1 MKRKILLLCPAL
13 LLLSSCGVEPARQ
26 AIPVSASTSATS
38 TSATSTSGKAPAS
51 AAATF
56 AYPATQSIEH
66 FDTYHGTRVSD
77 PYRWLE
83 TPDSLETKSWIQAQN
98 ALAQPYLEAIP
109 ARERIKKRMTQLWN
123 YERYDIPLKRGN
135 RYFYLRN
142 DGLQNQSVL
151 YITERLDAEP
161 RVLLDPNKFSK
172 DATVALGEFVPSPDG
187 RLVAY
192 SLSDGG
198 TDWRT
203 WHFRDVA
210 TGKDLPDVLRFIKFV
225 PVAWTADS
233 KAVHYARFP
242 VKTDGLGDDSKQRE
256 IYWHK
261 LGSDVAKDPLIFK
274 VTDHPTR
281 NPYVQI
287 SDDGRY
293 SVLWLY
299 DGSQSTG
306 IYYRKIR
313 ADGAPEGETVRLLD
327 GFDANYQFIAEID
340 DVFYIRSNKGAPNA
354 QVVAMPVG
362 SASTSKSSR
371 VVVPETSFSADE
383 VTIVGGRIVMQYLQD
398 AHSLVRVLD
407 LNGKA
412 QYDVKLPGL
421 GTALGFTGDVKDTET
436 FFAYT
441 DFLTP
446 MNVSRLDL
454 ATGETRVFRAPKL
467 AADTSQF
474 EVKQVFYK
482 SKDGTKV
489 PMFIA
494 HKKGLVLSGQNPV
507 QLYGYGG
514 FNIAQQPSFSV
525 PVLVWLEMG
534 GVYAVANLR
543 GGSEYGEAW
552 HEAGTKLHK
561 QNVFD
566 DFIAAAQY
574 LVDEKYTSPSK
585 IAIRGRSNGGLLV
598 GAVLTQRPDLFGAAL
613 PAVGVL
619 DMLRYHT
626 PSANARQWSSD
637 YGLSEN
643 ADEFSAQLAYSPL
656 HNVHKVCYPPTLV
669 TTADRD
675 DRVVPWH
682 SYKFAATL
690 QAAQTCGNPVML
702 RVETR
707 AGHGAGKPV
716 WMQIEDYADQWAFL
730 VKSLHME
737 ESESLS
743 QRANAG

>member
-1 MKRKILLLCPAL
+1 
-13 LLLSSCGVEPARQ
+13 
-26 AIPVSASTSATS
+26 
-38 TSATSTSGKAPAS
+38 
-51 AAATF
+51 
-56 AYPATQSIEH
+56 
-66 FDTYHGTRVSD
+66 
-77 PYRWLE
+77 
-83 TPDSLETKSWIQAQN
+83 
-98 ALAQPYLEAIP
+98 
-109 ARERIKKRMTQLWN
+109 
-123 YERYDIPLKRGN
+123 
-135 RYFYLRN
+135 
-142 DGLQNQSVL
+142 
-151 YITERLDAEP
+151 
-161 RVLLDPNKFSK
+161 
-172 DATVALGEFVPSPDG
+172 
-187 RLVAY
+187 
-192 SLSDGG
+192 
-198 TDWRT
+198 
-203 WHFRDVA
+203 
-210 TGKDLPDVLRFIKFV
+210 
-225 PVAWTADS
+225 
-233 KAVHYARFP
+233 
-242 VKTDGLGDDSKQRE
+242 
-256 IYWHK
+256 
-261 LGSDVAKDPLIFK
+261 
-274 VTDHPTR
+274 
-281 NPYVQI
+281 
-287 SDDGRY
+287 
-293 SVLWLY
+293 
-299 DGSQSTG
+299 
-306 IYYRKIR
+306 
-313 ADGAPEGETVRLLD
+313 
-327 GFDANYQFIAEID
+327 
-340 DVFYIRSNKGAPNA
+340 
-354 QVVAMPVG
+354 MPVG
-362 SASTSKSSR
+362 SPSASKNSR
-371 VVVPETSFSADE
+371 VVVPESPFSADE
-383 VTIVGGRIVMQYLQD
+383 VTIVGGRIVVRYLQD
-398 AHSLVRVLD
+398 AYSLVRVFVLD
-407 LNGKA
+407 GKV
-412 QYDVKLPGL
+412 QYDVKLPGI
-421 GTALGFTGDVKDTET
+421 GTAQGFYGDVKDTET

-446 MNVSRLDL
+446 MMVSRLDL

-474 EVKQVFYK
+474 VVKQVFYK

-494 HKKGLVLSGQNPV
+494 HKKGLVLTGQNPV

-574 LVDEKYTSPSK
+574 LVDEKYTSPAR

-643 ADEFSAQLAYSPL
+643 EEEFRAQLAYSPL

-669 TTADRD
+669 TTAERD

-682 SYKFAATL
+682 SFKFAATL
-690 QAAQTCGNPVML
+690 QEAQTCGNPVML

-737 ESESLS
+737 EMDPLP
-743 QRANAG
+743 QQADAG

>member
-1 MKRKILLLCPAL
+1 MQRKIQLLLPVL
-13 LLLSSCGVEPARQ
+13 LLLGSCGVEPAKQ
-26 AIPVSASTSATS
+26 ASGDPAPLTASTSAT
-38 TSATSTSGKAPAS
+38 P
-51 AAATF
+51 AAAAMKSQAF
-56 AYPATQSIEH
+56 KYPATRRIDH
-66 FDTYHGTRVSD
+66 VDTYHGTQVAD

-83 TPDSLETKSWIQAQN
+83 QADSVDTKSWIQAQN
-98 ALAQPYLEAIP
+98 ALAQPYLESIP
-109 ARERIKKRMTQLWN
+109 ARERIKQRMTQLWN

-161 RVLLDPNKFSK
+161 RVLLDPNQLSK
-172 DATVALGEFVPSPDG
+172 DATVALSEFVPSPDG
-187 RLVAY
+187 RVVAY

-203 WHFRDVA
+203 WHFRDVE

-233 KAVHYARFP
+233 KSVYYARFP
-242 VKTDGLGDDSKQRE
+242 QKADGQGDDSKQRE
-256 IYWHK
+256 VFWHK
-261 LGSDVAKDPLIFK
+261 LGTGFAKDPLIFN

-293 SVLWLY
+293 AIFWLY

-306 IYYRKIR
+306 IYYRKLGR
-313 ADGAPEGETVRLLD
+313 DGAPVGETVRLID
-327 GFDANYQFIAEID
+327 SFDANYQFIAEID
-340 DVFYIRSNKGAPNA
+340 DVFYIRSNSGAPNA

-362 SASTSKSSR
+362 KKPTR
-371 VVVPETSFSADE
+371 VVVPAGPFSADE
-383 VTIVGGRIVMQYLQD
+383 VSIVGRRIIVRYLQD
-398 AHSLVRVLD
+398 AYSLVRVFD

-421 GTALGFTGDVKDTET
+421 GTAEGFQGSVDDNET
-436 FFAYT
+436 FFAYA
-441 DFLTP
+441 DFLKP
-446 MNVSRLDL
+446 MSISRLDL
-454 ATGETRVFRAPKL
+454 ATGGTELFRAPKL

-494 HKKGLVLSGQNPV
+494 HKKGLVLNGQNFV

-566 DFIAAAQY
+566 DFIAAAEY
-574 LVDEKYTSPSK
+574 LVTEKYTSPAK

-598 GAVLTQRPDLFGAAL
+598 GAALTQRPDLFGAAL

-643 ADEFSAQLAYSPL
+643 EAEFRAQLAYSPL

-690 QAAQTCGNPVML
+690 QEAQSCANPVML

-737 ESESLS
+737 QTGLLS
-743 QRANAG
+743 RAD

>member
-1 MKRKILLLCPAL
+1 MNRKILVWLTAL
-13 LLLSSCGVEPARQ
+13 LLLSACGVEPARQ
-26 AIPVSASTSATS
+26 IDSVSAGPS
-38 TSATSTSGKAPAS
+38 PEAS
-51 AAATF
+51 ARATP
-56 AYPATQSIEH
+56 AIQYPATQRIEH
-66 FDTYHGTRVSD
+66 FDTYHGTRIAD

-83 TPDSLETKSWIQAQN
+83 DLDSPRTQRWIQAQN
-98 ALAQPYLEAIP
+98 ELAQPHLEAIP
-109 ARERIKKRMTQLWN
+109 ARERIKRRMTQLWN

-151 YITERLDAEP
+151 YVSERLDGEP
-161 RVLLDPNKFSK
+161 RVLLDPNQLSQ

-187 RLVAY
+187 RIVAY

-203 WHFRDVA
+203 WHFRDVE
-210 TGKDLPDVLRFIKFV
+210 TGEDLPDVLRFMKFV
-225 PVAWTADS
+225 AVAWTADS
-233 KAVHYARFP
+233 SSVYYARFP
-242 VKTDGLGDDSKQRE
+242 VKDDGQGDDTRQRE

-261 LGSDVAKDPLIFK
+261 LGEDVASDPLIFK

-281 NPYVQI
+281 NPYVLI

-293 SVLWLY
+293 AIFWLY
-299 DGSQSTG
+299 DGWQSTG
-306 IYYRKIR
+306 IYYRRIR
-313 ADGAPEGETVRLLD
+313 PDGTPEGETVRLLD
-327 GFDANYQFIAEID
+327 DFDANYQFIAEID
-340 DVFYIRSNKGAPNA
+340 DVFYIASNKDAPNSR
-354 QVVAMPVG
+354 VVAIPVG
-362 SASTSKSSR
+362 SPAAATHSR
-371 VVVPETSFSADE
+371 VIVPEARFSADE
-383 VTIVGGRIVMQYLQD
+383 VTIAGGRIIVRYLQD
-398 AHSLVRVLD
+398 AHSLVRVFD

-421 GTALGFTGDVKDTET
+421 GSAEGFHGDARDTET

-446 MNVSRLDL
+446 MMVLRLDL
-454 ATGETRVFRAPKL
+454 ATGETEVFRAPKL
-467 AADTSQF
+467 TADTSQF
-474 EVKQVFYK
+474 EVKQVFYS
-482 SKDGTKV
+482 SKDGTRV
-489 PMFIA
+489 PMFIV
-494 HKKGLVLSGQNPV
+494 HGKGLALNGQNPV

-514 FNIAQQPSFSV
+514 FSIAQQPVFSV

-534 GVYAVANLR
+534 GVFAVANLR

-552 HEAGTKLHK
+552 HEAGTRLRK

-566 DFIAAAQY
+566 DFIAAAEY
-574 LVDEKYTSPSK
+574 LVAEKYTSPARL
-585 IAIRGRSNGGLLV
+585 AIRGRSNGGLLV
-598 GAVLTQRPDLFGAAL
+598 GAVMTQRPELFGAAL

-643 ADEFSAQLAYSPL
+643 EEEFRALLAYSPL
-656 HNVHKVCYPPTLV
+656 HNVREVCYPATLV
-669 TTADRD
+669 TTAERD

-690 QAAQTCGNPVML
+690 QAAQACSNPVL
-702 RVETR
+702 IRVETR

-716 WMQIEDYADQWAFL
+716 WMQIEDFADQWAFL
-730 VKSLHME
+730 V
-737 ESESLS
+737 ESLRMEPTALQPTARRS
-743 QRANAG
+743 NAG

>member
-1 MKRKILLLCPAL
+1 MKRKILLLFPAV

-26 AIPVSASTSATS
+26 AVPVSESSQ
-38 TSATSTSGKAPAS
+38 APAGS
-51 AAATF
+51 LAPPASF
-56 AYPATQSIEH
+56 AYPASRRVEH
-66 FDTYHGTRVSD
+66 VDTYHGTSVAD

-83 TPDSLETKSWIQAQN
+83 NPDSLETKRWIQAQN
-98 ALAQPYLEAIP
+98 ELAQPYLEAIP

-123 YERYDIPLKRGN
+123 YERYDIPIKRGN

-151 YITERLDAEP
+151 YVTERLDGAA
-161 RVLLDPNKFSK
+161 RVLLDPNKLSK

-187 RLVAY
+187 RTLAY

-210 TGKDLPDVLRFIKFV
+210 TGKDLPDVLRFVKFV

-233 KAVHYARFP
+233 KAVYYARFP
-242 VKTDGLGDDSKQRE
+242 LKADGQGDDSRQRE
-256 IYWHK
+256 VFWHK
-261 LGSDVAKDPLIFK
+261 LGTTAASDPLVFK
-274 VTDHPTR
+274 ITDHPTR

-293 SVLWLY
+293 AIFWLY

-313 ADGAPEGETVRLLD
+313 ADGTPEGETVRLLD
-327 GFDANYQFIAEID
+327 SFDANYQFLAEID
-340 DVFYIRSNKGAPNA
+340 DVFYIRSNKDAPNT
-354 QVVAMPVG
+354 QIVAMPVG
-362 SASTSKSSR
+362 SPSASKASR
-371 VVVPETSFSADE
+371 VIVPEAKFSADE
-383 VTIVGGRIVMQYLQD
+383 VSVVGGKIIVQYLQD
-398 AHSLVRVLD
+398 AHSLVRVFD
-407 LNGKA
+407 LNGNT
-412 QYDVKLPGL
+412 QYDVKLPGI
-421 GTALGFTGDVKDTET
+421 GTALGFFGDVRDTET

-446 MNVSRLDL
+446 MMVSRLDL
-454 ATGETRVFRAPKL
+454 ATGETQVFRAPKL

-474 EVKQVFYK
+474 EIEQVFYE
-482 SKDGTKV
+482 SKDGTRV

-494 HKKGLVLSGQNPV
+494 HKKGLVLNGQNPV

-574 LVDEKYTSPSK
+574 LVDQKYTSPAR

-637 YGLSEN
+637 YGLSDN
-643 ADEFSAQLAYSPL
+643 ADEFRAQLAYSPL
-656 HNVHKVCYPPTLV
+656 HNVRKVCYPPTLV
-669 TTADRD
+669 TTAERD

-682 SYKFAATL
+682 SYKFTATM
-690 QAAQTCGNPVML
+690 QAAQTCPNPVML

-730 VKSLHME
+730 VKALHME
-737 ESESLS
+737 QNELS
-743 QRANAG
+743 SRRANAG

>member
-1 MKRKILLLCPAL
+1 MKRQLYLSIPWL
-13 LLLSSCGVEPARQ
+13 LLLGSCGVEPSQQ
-26 AIPVSASTSATS
+26 AAPLTVSVSKDVSAKVPPQAT
-38 TSATSTSGKAPAS
+38 PV
-51 AAATF
+51 
-56 AYPATQSIEH
+56 AYPDSQRIEH
-66 FDTYHGTRVSD
+66 FDTYHGTRVAD

-83 TPDSLETKSWIQAQN
+83 DADSSLTKDWIRAQN

-109 ARERIKKRMTQLWN
+109 ERERIKQRMTQLWN
-123 YERYDIPLKRGN
+123 YERYEIPVKRGS

-151 YITERLDAEP
+151 YVTERLDATP
-161 RVLLDPNKFSK
+161 RVLLDPNKLSK
-172 DATVALGEFVPSPDG
+172 DATVALSEFVPSPDG

-203 WHFRDVA
+203 WHFRDVQ

-233 KAVHYARFP
+233 KAVYYARFP
-242 VKTDGLGDDSKQRE
+242 LKADQQGDDSKQRE
-256 IYWHK
+256 VFWHK
-261 LGSDVAKDPLIFK
+261 LGADVARDPLIFK

-293 SVLWLY
+293 AIFWLY

-306 IYYRKIR
+306 IYYRKIAR
-313 ADGAPEGETVRLLD
+313 DGAPAGETVRLLD
-327 GFDANYQFIAEID
+327 SFDANYQFIAAID
-340 DVFYIRSNKGAPNA
+340 DVFYVRSNQGTPNT
-354 QVVAMPVG
+354 QVIAMPATS
-362 SASTSKSSR
+362 SAQQDRR
-371 VVVPETSFSADE
+371 VVIPEARFSADE
-383 VTIVGGRIVMQYLQD
+383 VSIVGRKIIVQYLQD
-398 AHSLVRVLD
+398 AHSLVRVFD
-407 LNGKA
+407 LNGKV
-412 QYDVKLPGL
+412 QYDVQLPGL
-421 GTALGFTGDVKDTET
+421 GTALGFTGDVQDAET

-446 MNVSRLDL
+446 TRVSRLDL
-454 ATGETRVFRAPKL
+454 ETGATELFRAPKL

-474 EVKQVFYK
+474 VVKQVFYK
-482 SKDGTKV
+482 SKDGTAV

-494 HKKGLVLSGQNPV
+494 HKKGLVLNGQAPV

-514 FNIAQQPSFSV
+514 FNLAQQPAFSV

-534 GVYAVANLR
+534 GVYAMANLR

-574 LVDEKYTSPSK
+574 LIDERYTAPAK

-637 YGLSEN
+637 YGLSDNE
-643 ADEFSAQLAYSPL
+643 DEFRAQLAYSPL

-669 TTADRD
+669 TTAERD

-682 SYKFAATL
+682 SYKFTATL
-690 QAAQTCGNPVML
+690 QAAQACANPVML

-737 ESESLS
+737 GGEPLLR
-743 QRANAG
+743 RANAG